1 MACVES
7 ERHNRKT
14 MMKKMIDDFDDND
27 LKNNEIP
34 EFWPRPFNVKIEG
47 LLVTDFPN
55 IYDSKIDLINSKPYQ
70 WLYKI
75 LLDNENNEIYFGELT
90 SLLHNELIEDP
101 MPYRSTIK
109 SLLEDFL
116 ITLKNTDTSEITFE
130 VPNHSK
136 RIFLKQK
143 KKGN

>member
-1 MACVES
+1 
-7 ERHNRKT
+7 
-14 MMKKMIDDFDDND
+14 
-27 LKNNEIP
+27 
-34 EFWPRPFNVKIEG
+34 
-47 LLVTDFPN
+47 
-55 IYDSKIDLINSKPYQ
+55 
-70 WLYKI
+70 
-75 LLDNENNEIYFGELT
+75 
-90 SLLHNELIEDP
+90 

-109 SLLEDFL
+109 SILEDFL